1 MKCLRCGQC
10 CFHLDIF
17 IINPR
22 SILPDGTVSS
32 DDPEAMIFK
41 PAQQICPHLSIE
53 NDRATNTATCTIH
66 HLPCYRGTPCE
77 QFEQLGPAEDV
88 CFMSGYLQRQDMRHA
103 NPSRD
108 GV

>member
-1 MKCLRCGQC
+1 MICKRCGQC

-41 PAQQICPHLSIE
+41 PAQQMCPHLSYEAASEGEI
-53 NDRATNTATCTIH
+53 AVCAIH

-88 CFMSGYLQRQDMRHA
+88 CFMSGYFQLQGRRVCEPH
-103 NPSRD
+103 S
-108 GV
+108 

>member
-1 MKCLRCGQC
+1 MICMRCGQC

-22 SILPDGTVSS
+22 SILPDGTINP

-41 PAQQICPHLSIE
+41 PARQRCPHLSV
-53 NDRATNTATCTIH
+53 DRDKTSCTIH

-77 QFEQLGPAEDV
+77 QFEQIGLADDV
-88 CFMSGYLQRQDMRHA
+88 CMMSGYFRM
-103 NPSRD
+103 
-108 GV
+108 

>member
-1 MKCLRCGQC
+1 MICKRCGQC

-41 PAQQICPHLSIE
+41 PAQQKCPHLSYKAASEGEI
-53 NDRATNTATCTIH
+53 AVCAIH

-77 QFEQLGPAEDV
+77 QFEQLGPAEDI
-88 CFMSGYLQRQDMRHA
+88 CFMSGYFQLQGRRVCEPH
-103 NPSRD
+103 S
-108 GV
+108 